1 MPSTQAK
8 QQAPSSRR
16 KALVIIVLFVCVA
29 LLMLGMIYLQNR
41 ALDGVRA
48 YVRGEGIWAKA
59 QKDAVLHLSHY
70 SYRGAPSD
78 YTNFQQALEVI
89 RGDTLARLAL
99 SANPPDIAA
108 AEQAFLRGQNH
119 PQDVDALIWF
129 FLNFQQLPQLREAI
143 VIWQEADQKVAELEA
158 LAKQFQQ
165 LFQRDTLDTQQLNQ
179 LRNQLTQLNG
189 QLLELENQ
197 FSTTLGQGAH
207 WANNAILLFSLASM
221 LVFVALALLIS
232 YRLLQS
238 ISATERQLR
247 FSEERYH
254 SLYHANTLGIISW
267 RDSGEVIEANDYFLQ
282 MLGYQRSDL
291 EQGRI
296 NWRELTPAE
305 YIHLDEQALEQLR
318 QHGRCEPFEKAYRHR
333 QGQLVPIYIGG
344 ALLHG
349 EELQGIAFVVDL
361 SERKQAEA
369 QIRLLAK
376 VFSASQDG
384 VMITD
389 PQMRIIEV
397 NDALCRMT
405 GFAREQLKGTV
416 PRALQSAY
424 LTPEQYRDM
433 LNSIYLHGHWQG
445 DIVDRNHSGEI
456 MPLHISLSAV
466 KDDSG
471 HTSHYVAI
479 ASDISQRQAR
489 EAQLRHIAEHDTLTG
504 LPNRVLFND
513 RAEQMIR
520 RATRQHSQFALV
532 FIDLNDFKQINDRYG
547 HLLGDKLL
555 QIVANR
561 LAQAIRVSD
570 TVTRLGGDE
579 FVLLLEDVNAAQLD
593 AMLDKIRS
601 QVCTPCDINGY
612 QPNISVSMGAS
623 IFPEHGHNIEALMH
637 YADLAM
643 YAAKK
648 HKKSSAPQ
656 SSAIE
661 SSADERGG

>member
-1 MPSTQAK
+1 MPTKPPK
-8 QQAPSSRR
+8 QQTPSSRR
-16 KALVIIVLFVCVA
+16 KALLIIVLFVFVA

-59 QKDAVLHLSHY
+59 QKDAVLHLSHF

-89 RGDTLARLAL
+89 HGDTQARLAL
-99 SANPPDIAA
+99 SANPPDLST

-143 VIWQEADQKVAELEA
+143 AIWQQTDQKVAELEA
-158 LAKQFQQ
+158 LGADFQRLFQQ
-165 LFQRDTLDTQQLNQ
+165 DTVDPHQLNQ
-179 LRNQLTQLNG
+179 LRHRLTQLNG

-197 FSTTLGQGAH
+197 FSTTLGKGAH
-207 WANNAILLFSLASM
+207 WANNTILLLSIAST
-221 LVFVALALLIS
+221 LVFVGLALLIS
-232 YRLLQS
+232 YRLLHS
-238 ISATERQLR
+238 ISTTEQQLR
-247 FSEERYH
+247 FREERYH

-267 RDSGEVIEANDYFLQ
+267 RHNGEVIDANDYFLQ

-291 EQGRI
+291 EAGRI
-296 NWRELTPAE
+296 NWRELTPPE
-305 YIHLDEQALEQLR
+305 YIHLDEQALAQLS
-318 QHGRCEPFEKAYRHR
+318 QQGRCEPFEKAYRHKE
-333 QGQLVPIYIGG
+333 GHLVPIYIGG

-349 EELQGIAFVVDL
+349 AELQGIAFVVDQ

-376 VFSASQDG
+376 VFSASHDG

-389 PQMRIIEV
+389 PQMRILEV

-405 GFAREQLKGTV
+405 GYTREQLKGTV

-445 DIVDRNHSGEI
+445 DIVDRNQSGEI

-471 HTSHYVAI
+471 RTSHYVAI
-479 ASDISQRQAR
+479 AADISQRQAR

-532 FIDLNDFKQINDRYG
+532 FIDLNDFKQVNDRYG
-547 HLLGDKLL
+547 HMLGDKLL

-561 LAQAIRVSD
+561 LAKAIRVSD

-579 FVLLLEDVNAAQLD
+579 FVLLLEDVTAPQLE

-612 QPNISVSMGAS
+612 PLNISVSMGAS
-623 IFPEHGHNIEALMH
+623 IFPEHGHSIDALMH

-643 YAAKK
+643 YAVKK
-648 HKKSSAPQ
+648 HKTSGTPTPSPT
-656 SSAIE
+656 
-661 SSADERGG
+661 ADEGGEA